1 MQIGQSLSLGV
12 GLLPDTAVNFGITLA
27 TWRKSN
33 PLYQLVKTWNFKLL
47 QKEFVSSY
55 GWKY

>member
-33 PLYQLVKTWNFKLL
+33 PL
-47 QKEFVSSY
+47 
-55 GWKY
+55 